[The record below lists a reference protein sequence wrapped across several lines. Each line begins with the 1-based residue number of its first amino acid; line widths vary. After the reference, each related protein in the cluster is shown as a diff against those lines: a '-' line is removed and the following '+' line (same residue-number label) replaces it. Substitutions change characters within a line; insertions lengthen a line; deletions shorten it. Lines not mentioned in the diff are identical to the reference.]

1 MSNKPI
7 ENPHKRH
14 YGFGY
19 MESQTIALPA
29 YVCILLITYLS
40 LFILP
45 CQANSKEETV
55 ILTLDEAI
63 AIALRDNREVLLN
76 QEKLHQAKLEIEEA
90 KSAFLPE
97 INLNSTA
104 ARSRGLY
111 RKDITN
117 YSFQAGMK
125 QYLYR
130 GGKSVNTLKQARDEE
145 NVQAAVFDRA
155 ISDVILRVKGAFFA
169 ISLAKE
175 FTRLNKTIFE
185 NAREHFETASSRYKK
200 GEAAE
205 SDLLKAQYSVTS
217 SQSLYEESI
226 HQQESTEALLKN
238 ILYLEE
244 NAAVEIKGDFD
255 YTQREVAIDQAI
267 LKALKMRPEIR
278 EYESRI
284 NADKASV
291 EIAKAGNRPDIY
303 ASFDYYSRSTTS
315 LTFSPSKGWQDYNL
329 AGFTL
334 SWPIFDGWAT
344 KYKVEEAINNLR
356 QSQIIQ
362 AQGRADIATQ
372 VKESYLSL
380 KSAISKLK
388 PQEEKSKVYADNLK
402 VTQERYKE
410 GIASEL
416 DLKDAGLALLIS
428 QFNQK
433 QAGYDYLLAEAK
445 LDNAMGAR

>member
-1 MSNKPI
+1 MSLRFGCPI
-7 ENPHKRH
+7 FLYLFFCSVFVFAQEK
-14 YGFGY
+14 
-19 MESQTIALPA
+19 I
-29 YVCILLITYLS
+29 YLS
-40 LFILP
+40 LD
-45 CQANSKEETV
+45 Q
-55 ILTLDEAI
+55 AI

-76 QEKLHQAKLEIEEA
+76 QEKLHQAKIEIEEA

-104 ARSRGLY
+104 ARTRGLY

-130 GGKSVNTLKQARDEE
+130 GGKSANTLKKARYEE
-145 NVQAAVFDRA
+145 NVQQAVFDKA
-155 ISDVILRVKGAFFA
+155 VTDIILKVKEAFFA
-169 ISLAKE
+169 LSLAKE

-185 NAREHFETASSRYKK
+185 NAREHFETVAARYEK
-200 GEAAE
+200 GEAPE
-205 SDLLKAQYSVTS
+205 SDLLKAQYSVTE

-226 HQQESTEALLKN
+226 HQQESVEALLKN

-244 NAAVEIKGDFD
+244 NAAVDVKGDFD
-255 YTQREVAIDQAI
+255 YTHREVAVDEAI

-278 EYESRI
+278 QYEARI
-284 NADKASV
+284 NADKAAV
-291 EIAKAGNRPDIY
+291 EIAKAGNSPEIS

-315 LTFSPSKGWQDYNL
+315 LTFSPSKGWQDYNVI
-329 AGFTL
+329 GIGL

-344 KYKVEEAINNLR
+344 KYKVEKAISNLR

-362 AQGRADIATQ
+362 AQGKTDIATQ

-380 KSAISKLK
+380 KSAITKLK

-402 VTQERYKE
+402 VIQERYKD

-433 QAGYDYLLAEAK
+433 QAGYDYLLAKAK
-445 LDNAMGAR
+445 LDNSMGAK

>member
-1 MSNKPI
+1 MQ
-7 ENPHKRH
+7 NPRKRH
-14 YGFGY
+14 YLCV
-19 MESQTIALPA
+19 S
-29 YVCILLITYLS
+29 LITYLS

-55 ILTLDEAI
+55 ILTLDQAI
-63 AIALRDNREVLLN
+63 VIALRDNREVLLN

-104 ARSRGLY
+104 VRTRGLY

-130 GGKSVNTLKQARDEE
+130 GGKSANTLKQARYEE
-145 NVQAAVFDRA
+145 NVQQAVFDKA
-155 ISDVILRVKGAFFA
+155 ISDAVLKVKGAFFA
-169 ISLAKE
+169 LSLAKE
-175 FTRLNKTIFE
+175 FTRINKTIFE
-185 NAREHFETASSRYKK
+185 NAREHFETASIRYKK
-200 GEAAE
+200 GEAPE
-205 SDLLKAQYSVTS
+205 SDLLKSQYSLTTS
-217 SQSLYEESI
+217 QALYEESI
-226 HQQESTEALLKN
+226 NQRESAESLLKN

-244 NAAVEIKGDFD
+244 NTAVGIKGDFD
-255 YTQREVAIDQAI
+255 YTHREIAVDEAI

-278 EYESRI
+278 KYEAQVS
-284 NADKASV
+284 ADKAAI
-291 EIAKAGNRPDIY
+291 EIAKSGNRPDIY
-303 ASFDYYSRSTTS
+303 ASFDYYSRSTTT

-344 KYKVEEAINNLR
+344 KYKVEEAISNLR
-356 QSQIIQ
+356 QDQIIQ
-362 AQGRADIATQ
+362 DKIKADIASQ
-372 VKESYLSL
+372 VKESYLFL
-380 KSAISKLK
+380 KSAMTKLK

-402 VTQERYKE
+402 VIQKRYKE

-433 QAGYDYLLAEAK
+433 QAGYDYLLAKAK
-445 LDNAMGAR
+445 LDNAMGAK